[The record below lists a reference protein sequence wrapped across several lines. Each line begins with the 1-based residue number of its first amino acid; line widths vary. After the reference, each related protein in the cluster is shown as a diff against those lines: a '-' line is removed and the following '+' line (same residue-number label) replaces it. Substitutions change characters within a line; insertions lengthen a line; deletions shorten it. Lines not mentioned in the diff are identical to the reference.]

1 MVWTALSGAG
11 TLLTGIGALAA
22 WKQSKAVHTEVR
34 TNHGVR
40 AGDRIENIGDQ
51 LDTLTGQTS
60 LISRQMASLTDLVVN
75 HLTDKDIHHKL

>member
-1 MVWTALSGAG
+1 MLWQTLTGAG

-40 AGDRIENIGDQ
+40 AGDRIERMSDQ
-51 LDTLTGQTS
+51 MDRMMDLLVDHITD
-60 LISRQMASLTDLVVN
+60 RQSHN
-75 HLTDKDIHHKL
+75 